1 MKFLKK
7 FLLNREIK
15 KANIHRV
22 FVGQVANNVL
32 TPSIQLQ
39 DDYSY
44 MFEGFQN
51 KHERSNTMPEYDNVN
66 SPSHYQHGCIET
78 IDVIQTMLTPEEFI
92 GYCKGNI
99 LKYRERAPYK
109 GKEDEDYAKA
119 KWYFDRLNR
128 LDTTTKEE

>member
-44 MFEGFQN
+44 MFEGF
-51 KHERSNTMPEYDNVN
+51 
-66 SPSHYQHGCIET
+66 
-78 IDVIQTMLTPEEFI
+78 
-92 GYCKGNI
+92 
-99 LKYRERAPYK
+99 
-109 GKEDEDYAKA
+109 
-119 KWYFDRLNR
+119 
-128 LDTTTKEE
+128 